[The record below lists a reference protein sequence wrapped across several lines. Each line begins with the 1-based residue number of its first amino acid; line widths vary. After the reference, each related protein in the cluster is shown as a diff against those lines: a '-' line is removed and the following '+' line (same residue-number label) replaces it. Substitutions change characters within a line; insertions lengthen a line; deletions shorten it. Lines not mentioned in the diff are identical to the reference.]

1 MNELSKQALSLI
13 ELHEHLNFSHFL
25 ESFGTIENPTS
36 GMSDV
41 GRVADDTLSVADG
54 FKHQSLTLT
63 AMECHGRADSATR
76 ERGCLTISRG

>member
-25 ESFGTIENPTS
+25 ESFGTIENPTLVCRMW
-36 GMSDV
+36 G
-41 GRVADDTLSVADG
+41 GAGDTLSVADG
-54 FKHQSLTLT
+54 FKHQSSTLT
-63 AMECHGRADSATR
+63 AMECHGSADSATS